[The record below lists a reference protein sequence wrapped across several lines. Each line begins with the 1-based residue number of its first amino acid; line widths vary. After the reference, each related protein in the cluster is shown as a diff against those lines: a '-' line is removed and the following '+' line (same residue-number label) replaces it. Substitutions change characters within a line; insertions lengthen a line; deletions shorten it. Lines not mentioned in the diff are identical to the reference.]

1 MIMNIELNGLN
12 SDDYHL
18 VVEHFPSYP
27 MPKRS
32 FNIYSILGRNGDIYQ
47 DNGSWEN
54 YSDEYQLSLVLGGV
68 DYSTAIRSA
77 SKFLSQKG
85 YIRLVDSNDPLVYR
99 MVYIKDGVTI
109 TNILNATGKAKMK
122 IDCKPFRY
130 YFSGETAVTI
140 ASGGTLTN
148 PSDVEAYPLI
158 KVTGKGAGTL
168 TIGAVVMTFK
178 ALDDYLMIDCAEQ
191 NIYRQLSENRN
202 SYVELGLF
210 PTLLEGINTVSF
222 SGGITGCEITPRW
235 VTV

>member
-1 MIMNIELNGLN
+1 
-12 SDDYHL
+12 
-18 VVEHFPSYP
+18 
-27 MPKRS
+27 
-32 FNIYSILGRNGDIYQ
+32 
-47 DNGSWEN
+47 
-54 YSDEYQLSLVLGGV
+54 
-68 DYSTAIRSA
+68 
-77 SKFLSQKG
+77 
-85 YIRLVDSNDPLVYR
+85 

-210 PTLLEGINTVSF
+210 PTLLEGTNTVSF